1 MALTEEGIIKV
12 PGLLS
17 RWVRLSTGVKAH
29 YVTSGETGPA
39 VVLLHGGIPGSSG
52 TAGFRFM
59 APFLGAHGF
68 RVYAPDM
75 PGFGL
80 TEDPNNFY
88 GLRPRL
94 PHKRG
99 LHPGFANALALDAF
113 HVAGN
118 SMGCTNTVNYVV
130 APPGARTRLRADR
143 RNDRRPGQPRTDAR
157 RRQPEQGP
165 AARQRRHLRRQPGDD
180 AANHGE
186 HHPEP
191 RRHHRRPRG
200 DAHAAANRHMDV
212 YDANMDR
219 ILRSTDPNEVV
230 RLTTIDR
237 FDRITLPGIYLFGR
251 QDVLYAVEA
260 AHLQEDVLP
269 NVQFFYPENTGHQG
283 QTDQPDLHNQAFL
296 EFFRDG
302 KVSWETAQ
310 AAGISTRRAPNPDL
324 ADVPADSQMTT
335 PALRPSSTRSAKRL
349 STRAPA
355 RSTERNNDV
364 QTSRTPPPPRLP
376 PPTPKPGPLPRP
388 PRSPPAQNPP
398 CANARP
404 PWSRAS
410 PPAPSRSTRTA
421 SSTRTPSRNSSTP
434 A

>member
-17 RWVRLSTGVKAH
+17 RWVRLSTGVKVH

-59 APFLGAHGF
+59 APFLGANGF

-88 GLRPRL
+88 GYG
-94 PHKRG
+94 RG
-99 LHPGFANALALDAF
+99 AHVDFIQDFANALALDKF
-113 HVAGN
+113 HIAGN

-130 APPGARTRLRADR
+130 A
-143 RNDRRPGQPRTDAR
+143 
-157 RRQPEQGP
+157 
-165 AARQRRHLRRQPGDD
+165 
-180 AANHGE
+180 
-186 HHPEP
+186 HPE
-191 RRHHRRPRG
+191 RVLSYALIAGMIG
-200 DAHAAANRHMDV
+200 DLVSRERMRAVDNRNKGPLPGSGGTYDGSPEMMRQIMESIILNPEDITDDLVAMRTAAANRHMDV

-219 ILRSTDPNEVV
+219 ILRSTDPNEIV

-237 FDRITLPGIYLFGR
+237 LDRITLPGIYLFGR

-260 AHLQEDVLP
+260 AYLQEDVLP

-302 KVSWETAQ
+302 RVSWETAL
-310 AAGISTRRAPNPDL
+310 AAGLSTRRAPNPNL
-324 ADVPADSQMTT
+324 VDVPQGISVEEAGTDGVGT
-335 PALRPSSTRSAKRL
+335 
-349 STRAPA
+349 
-355 RSTERNNDV
+355 
-364 QTSRTPPPPRLP
+364 
-376 PPTPKPGPLPRP
+376 
-388 PRSPPAQNPP
+388 AQLDPV
-398 CANARP
+398 R
-404 PWSRAS
+404 
-410 PPAPSRSTRTA
+410 
-421 SSTRTPSRNSSTP
+421 
-434 A
+434 